1 MKFAADIHELVA
13 GLKASGEAFALATVV
28 RTVSVTSAKA
38 GAKAVVKSDGTVT
51 EGWIGGGCALGA
63 VKKAAQQ
70 AIRDGVPRLISLQPE
85 DLLDERGVEAG
96 ETKDGVNFARNLCPS
111 QGTMDIFIEPITPL
125 PELVIFGA
133 SPVAIALSSLAGTL
147 GFSRTICAE
156 VDDQGAHT
164 DAEKRIEG
172 FDLPLDTAGSRFI
185 VVSTQ
190 GRGDEAA
197 LDAALRAEVDYV
209 GFVGSQKKAER
220 LKEKLAA
227 KGVTEDRLARFKAP
241 AGLNIDAITPEE
253 IALSILAEIVQR
265 RRTMQH
271 SARVDANGEE
281 TATAGQKD
289 TAGRP
294 QRIVESCIA
303 APKRL
308 LNGLSAATK
317 QSEKSIDIL
326 LLGRGP
332 CC

>member
-1 MKFAADIHELVA
+1 MASTPDIHEVVA

-133 SPVAIALSSLAGTL
+133 SPVAVALSTLSATL
-147 GFSRTICAE
+147 GFSRTICA
-156 VDDQGAHT
+156 DTGDQAAHSS
-164 DAEKRIEG
+164 AEKRIEG
-172 FDLPLDTAGSRFI
+172 FDLPLDTASARFI

-197 LDAALRAEVDYV
+197 LHAALRAEADYV
-209 GFVGSQKKAER
+209 GFVGSRKKAER
-220 LKEKLAA
+220 LKEKLST
-227 KGVTEDRLARFKAP
+227 KGVSNDRLARFKAP

-253 IALSILAEIVQR
+253 IALSILAEIIQR

-271 SARVDANGEE
+271 SARVDADGVE
-281 TATAGQKD
+281 TSSVGAAD
-289 TAGRP
+289 SAGRP
-294 QRIVESCIA
+294 QRIVESCMA
-303 APKRL
+303 VPKRFL
-308 LNGLSAATK
+308 SGLASAAK
-317 QSEKSIDIL
+317 QTDESIDTL